1 MYRNRIIG
9 LLFLIILPI
18 LAAFFA
24 VFLTNQLVYRDSAFA
39 PAESYWNDTL
49 IQGFS
54 CAMIPSLLCFIVYIV
69 FFQVKKKEYMPAY
82 FGKERPKRGDKP
94 ILTYAQ
100 VISELE
106 AYRRSWR
113 EYLEYRVRR
122 SKYAQ
127 GKEVPSKVS
136 DFSIALRTTGYSVA
150 VIVLA
155 VVALFYIVKETV
167 DRYMTI
173 FAIDIV
179 SSFEIGATSEEVTHL
194 LDEPYGMGGN
204 NKYSSSK
211 EIWKYYDDE
220 YLEILKKNNRFDPDD
235 IEDMDDL
242 EDAFNDS
249 LKVETSIFEYIEVRF
264 AAASE
269 TDYETKYYLQSI
281 FYDAKRTQKNS
292 DAKKT
297 IDKYEII
304 SAEIGTGTGMANV
317 IYSVTYTDGSYL
329 KAFAT
334 AVADSETATET
345 EVTVSWNDRFGN
357 KLKTAATC
365 TQTLTPLP
373 WEQTALLPPRNNP
386 SF

>member
-1 MYRNRIIG
+1 M
-9 LLFLIILPI
+9 L
-18 LAAFFA
+18 
-24 VFLTNQLVYRDSAFA
+24 
-39 PAESYWNDTL
+39 
-49 IQGFS
+49 
-54 CAMIPSLLCFIVYIV
+54 
-69 FFQVKKKEYMPAY
+69 AY

-100 VISELE
+100 VIGELE

-113 EYLEYRVRR
+113 EYLEHRVRR
-122 SKYAQ
+122 SKYVQ

-136 DFSIALRTTGYSVA
+136 DFSITLRTTGYSVA

-155 VVALFYIVKETV
+155 IVALFYIVKETL

-179 SSFEIGATSEEVTHL
+179 SSFEIGATSDEVKEL
-194 LDEPYGMGGN
+194 FDEPYGMSGN

-220 YLEILKKNNRFDPDD
+220 YLEILKKNNQFDPDD

-249 LKVETSIFEYIEVRF
+249 LKVETSVFEYIEVRF
-264 AAASE
+264 AATSE
-269 TDYETKYYLQSI
+269 TDYETEYYLQSI
-281 FYDAKRTQKNS
+281 FYDAKRTQKNA

-304 SAEIGTGTGMANV
+304 SAEIGTGTETANV

-345 EVTVSWNDRFGN
+345 EATVSWNDRFGN
-357 KLKTAATC
+357 KLKTAATY

-373 WEQTALLPPRNNP
+373 WEQTALLPPEE
-386 SF
+386 